1 MGEITLQA
9 KDVVSAKLG
18 RCFVTIGENRYLL
31 MQTKNIEITYEKEK
45 SKIAILGRITQGNK
59 ANGGSI
65 SGTMTIYHNTDIF
78 TDLILQYQKT
88 GQDLYFD
95 MEITNDDPT
104 SEAGARTIVI
114 NGCNIDSLQIATID
128 ADGESLEQEIEFT
141 AEDFDIPQ
149 AFKLLSGMII

>member
-1 MGEITLQA
+1 MGNSTLQA
-9 KDVVSAKLG
+9 KDVISAKLG

-31 MQTKNIEITYEKEK
+31 MQAKNIEITYEKEK

-78 TDLILQYQKT
+78 TALILQYQKT

-104 SEAGARTIVI
+104 SAAGARTIVI
-114 NGCNIDSLQIATID
+114 NDCNIDSLQIATFD
-128 ADGESLEQEIEFT
+128 ADGESLEQEVEFT

-149 AFKLLSGMII
+149 AFKILSGMII